1 MNKILDQ
8 AELIAIIRDSIGHAK
23 AGTISR
29 APGMLKLPASRY
41 YDPDNFQREV
51 DQIFKRVPLLMA
63 TTAEMAKPGDYKT
76 LTAVGVP
83 VLLVRGQDGVV
94 RAFLNSCSHRGTNVA
109 TEPAGN
115 AKRFVCPYHGWTFT
129 QKGELMG
136 VASPEDFGPIDKSC
150 YGLTP
155 LPCDER
161 AGLIWVI
168 VNPKS
173 DLSFDD
179 FLSGYDKLLANFGF
193 QDWHFFDKRTLAGPN
208 WKIAYD
214 GYLDFYH
221 LPVLHKNTF
230 GEDMFN
236 QALYYAWGPHQCLR
250 APTAEVAAL
259 GDQSEDQW
267 TDESK
272 MGGVWTVFP
281 HISIA
286 SFDGGC
292 RGVMI
297 SQLMPGSHV
306 GESFTTQIYLTQHPP
321 TDEQAAEVTT
331 QFKFLEMV
339 VRDEDYAT
347 GLRQQ
352 KALENGGREWVLFGE
367 NEGGA
372 QQFHQWVDRILA
384 ADDTQLK
391 ALFAE
396 TSGLKMQTRTA

>member
-1 MNKILDQ
+1 MNKMLDRG
-8 AELIAIIRDSIGHAK
+8 ELTAIIRDSIAHAK

-29 APGMLKLPASRY
+29 APGVLQLPARRY
-41 YDPDNFQREV
+41 YDPQIFQREV
-51 DQIFKRVPLLMA
+51 DQIFKRVPLLLA
-63 TTAEMAKPGDYKT
+63 TTAELPNPGDYKT
-76 LTAVGVP
+76 LDAVGAP

-94 RAFLNSCSHRGTNVA
+94 RAFLNSCSHRGTHVA
-109 TEPAGN
+109 TEASGN
-115 AKRFVCPYHGWTFT
+115 ARRFVCPYHGWTFT

-136 VASPEDFGPIDKSC
+136 VASADDFGPVDKSC
-150 YGLTP
+150 LGLTP
-155 LPCDER
+155 LPVAER
-161 AGLIWVI
+161 AGLIWGI

-173 DLSFDD
+173 DLSIDD
-179 FLSGYDKLLANFGF
+179 FLSGYDRLLENFGF
-193 QDWHFFDKRTLAGPN
+193 KDWHFYAKRTLAGPN

-230 GEDMFN
+230 GEDMYN

-250 APTAEVAAL
+250 APTAEVAAM
-259 GDQSEDQW
+259 GDRPEDQW
-267 TDESK
+267 SDFAMMS
-272 MGGVWTVFP
+272 GVWTVFP

-297 SQLMPGSHV
+297 SQLMPGAHV
-306 GESFTTQIYLTQHPP
+306 GESFTTQIYMTEHPP
-321 TDEQAAEVTT
+321 TAEQAPELET
-331 QFKFLEMV
+331 QWQFLEHV

-352 KALENGGREWVLFGE
+352 QALENGGREFVLFGE

-372 QQFHQWVDRILA
+372 QRFHQWVDRLLDASDADLKTIFA
-384 ADDTQLK
+384 ASPGM
-391 ALFAE
+391 E
-396 TSGLKMQTRTA
+396 IIGR